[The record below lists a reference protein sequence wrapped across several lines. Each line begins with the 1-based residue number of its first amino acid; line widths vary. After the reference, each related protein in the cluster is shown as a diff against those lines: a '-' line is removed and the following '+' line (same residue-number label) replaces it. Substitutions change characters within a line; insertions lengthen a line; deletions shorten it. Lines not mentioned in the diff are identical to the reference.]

1 MKNKKILLLISV
13 IIFIIFTVL
22 VMTVDKDFI
31 GKTNKVIGL
40 SSINKLFFQE
50 KINQTWKNISNVF
63 LIISFLMILSIAI
76 FTIFKFLKTKKM
88 EKDSIVYGLHIV
100 LLMFFWILFD
110 KIIIINYRPILIDGS
125 LEGSYPST
133 HVLLITFVYLASL
146 SYLNKRIN
154 KMTLKPL
161 LWGLCIVLLLVAII
175 ARLLS
180 GYHWFTDII
189 GGVMFGLV
197 MYFSYAYVI
206 DKNKE

>member
-31 GKTNKVIGL
+31 GETNKAIGL
-40 SSINKLFFQE
+40 SSINKLFFQDE
-50 KINQTWKNISNVF
+50 INQTWKNISNVF

-110 KIIIINYRPILIDGS
+110 KILIINYRPILIDGS